1 MTSAQDNNLFRTLWV
16 QVYEDFYSRLNNAAH
31 RLANGNLSDAEDLMQ
46 ETIYRALLYPRDPA
60 TVENPLSY
68 LLRIMRNAWR
78 DKWVKENTAH
88 TDSLDDILSNEAL
101 SKKLPTIELEVLSIL
116 ENEEL
121 QDQMMRNIG
130 RLTSRERLLLDL
142 HLQGY
147 NSSEIASQLNEDVR
161 LIRYDLNAVRSKVR
175 YRLRLLSRR

>member
-1 MTSAQDNNLFRTLWV
+1 MTSAQDKNLFRTFWV
-16 QVYEDFYSRLNNAAH
+16 QVYEDFSSRLTIAAR

-46 ETIYRALLYPRDPA
+46 ETIYRALLYSRDPA
-60 TVENPLSY
+60 TIKSPLHY
-68 LLRIMRNAWR
+68 LLHMMRNVWT
-78 DKWVKENTAH
+78 DKRVKENTAH
-88 TDSLDDILSNEAL
+88 TESLDDILSNEVL
-101 SKKLPTIELEVLSIL
+101 HKKLPTIEPEVLSIL

-121 QDQMMRNIG
+121 KDQIMLNMG
-130 RLTSRERLLLDL
+130 PLTSREKLLLNL